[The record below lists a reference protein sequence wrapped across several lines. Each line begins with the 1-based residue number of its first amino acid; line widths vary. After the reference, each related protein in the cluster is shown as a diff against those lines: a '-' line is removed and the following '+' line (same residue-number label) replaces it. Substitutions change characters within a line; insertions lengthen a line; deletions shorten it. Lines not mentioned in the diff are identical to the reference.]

1 MLNPILVCD
10 DNVTQANKLTM
21 AASHGAIITKE
32 DNNGFELALTAYGY
46 KQALD
51 WVITNQPKAGIYF
64 LDIEL
69 EGGTK
74 KHTGLDLALK
84 IKEVDQEAM
93 IVFVTTHE
101 EMAILTFERQIGPLD
116 YITKSTNDEQFQQ
129 RVTNCMYTALQRYE
143 SEQATSGLKFRYWV
157 GRREHIENF
166 NNIICIETTSRPH
179 VLELIT
185 TTSIMQF
192 PGTIKEL
199 AKAYPQF
206 CKLSQSCLAN
216 LDNIKS
222 VDFKLLQV
230 TFINDSVEPFSRRQT
245 KTIKKALNIL

>member
-1 MLNPILVCD
+1 
-10 DNVTQANKLTM
+10 
-21 AASHGAIITKE
+21 
-32 DNNGFELALTAYGY
+32 
-46 KQALD
+46 
-51 WVITNQPKAGIYF
+51 
-64 LDIEL
+64 
-69 EGGTK
+69 
-74 KHTGLDLALK
+74 
-84 IKEVDQEAM
+84 M

-192 PGTIKEL
+192 PEQLRNSLRLTHSSVN
-199 AKAYPQF
+199 
-206 CKLSQSCLAN
+206 SQSCLAN

>member
-1 MLNPILVCD
+1 
-10 DNVTQANKLTM
+10 
-21 AASHGAIITKE
+21 
-32 DNNGFELALTAYGY
+32 
-46 KQALD
+46 
-51 WVITNQPKAGIYF
+51 
-64 LDIEL
+64 
-69 EGGTK
+69 
-74 KHTGLDLALK
+74 
-84 IKEVDQEAM
+84 
-93 IVFVTTHE
+93 
-101 EMAILTFERQIGPLD
+101 
-116 YITKSTNDEQFQQ
+116 
-129 RVTNCMYTALQRYE
+129 MYTALQRYE
-143 SEQATSGLKFRYWV
+143 SEQATSGLKFRYRV

-222 VDFKLLQV
+222 VDFPLSTIQWNHFLDGKPRPLRKLLISFKGELMCRLSKNTTSPRWMKMTV
-230 TFINDSVEPFSRRQT
+230 GLL
-245 KTIKKALNIL
+245 A

>member
-1 MLNPILVCD
+1 MLHPILVCD

-129 RVTNCMYTALQRYE
+129 RVTNCMYTALQL
-143 SEQATSGLKFRYWV
+143 SLI
-157 GRREHIENF
+157 HI
-166 NNIICIETTSRPH
+166 
-179 VLELIT
+179 
-185 TTSIMQF
+185 
-192 PGTIKEL
+192 
-199 AKAYPQF
+199 
-206 CKLSQSCLAN
+206 
-216 LDNIKS
+216 
-222 VDFKLLQV
+222 
-230 TFINDSVEPFSRRQT
+230 
-245 KTIKKALNIL
+245 